1 MAKKPN
7 LLDVG
12 TRLFPIGDAPLDVL
26 SDVHGITK
34 PTRQP
39 TPEESPINEPEQQ
52 PQQRE
57 NTEMRAPQ
65 GPKTQE
71 NKKAAPAP
79 PKVPKRELKVVNLR
93 LYTDQIA
100 KLRRQAVE
108 RSIERNEGKPD
119 MSELVREIL
128 DAYDAGDSEIP

>member
-12 TRLFPIGDAPLDVL
+12 KRLFPIGNGPLDVL
-26 SDVHGITK
+26 SDVHGITP
-34 PTRQP
+34 PTSQP
-39 TPEESPINEPEQQ
+39 TPEEGPTNEPEQQ

-57 NTEMRAPQ
+57 VTEMRAPQ

-71 NKKAAPAP
+71 NKKAVAAP
-79 PKVPKRELKVVNLR
+79 PKAPKRELKVVNLR

-128 DAYDAGDSEIP
+128 DAYDAGDMETP